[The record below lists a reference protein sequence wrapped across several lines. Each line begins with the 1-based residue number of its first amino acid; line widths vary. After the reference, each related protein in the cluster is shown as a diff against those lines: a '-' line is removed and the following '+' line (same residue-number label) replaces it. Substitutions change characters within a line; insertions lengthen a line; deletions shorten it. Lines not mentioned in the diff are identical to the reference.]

1 MLHLG
6 DQVGTRDSC
15 RVNRTCL
22 ASLANR
28 TGHTRQLS
36 RQADKISLITL
47 PQNMLG
53 KFSKQSWAHVT
64 TVASSQQIFPYRITT
79 KYAWPKSNKHR
90 WANATTVASSWQIF
104 PIALPQNM
112 LGKFSKQSWAH
123 VIAVASSWQIFC
135 LSQYRQILF
144 RNFIWLQG
152 VGFFLILVCHRNC
165 NALSRCRLLQRLT
178 IFACPAH
185 IQYTHFHI
193 LLHTVFFDLI

>member
-28 TGHTRQLS
+28 TGHTQQLW
-36 RQADKISLITL
+36 RQADQISLITL

-112 LGKFSKQSWAH
+112 LGKFSKQSW
-123 VIAVASSWQIFC
+123 
-135 LSQYRQILF
+135 RQADKF
-144 RNFIWLQG
+144 FACHNTAKYYFETSFDSKG
-152 VGFFLILVCHRNC
+152 GGFFLILVCHRNC
-165 NALSRCRLLQRLT
+165 NALSRCRLLRRLT